1 MTKKKKKNGVI
12 GKLIS
17 IVCLSIAVI
26 LFLNIGK
33 QVLLMVDLRRQK
45 ALVEEELQ
53 SLKEENETLT
63 STKTKL
69 EDPNYVQ
76 TYARGE
82 YMFSKNDE
90 KVFYLPSNSQ
100 NQGD

>member
-1 MTKKKKKNGVI
+1 MTKKKRKNNVIRKLVGV
-12 GKLIS
+12 
-17 IVCLSIAVI
+17 VFLSIAI
-26 LFLNIGK
+26 IMFLNIGR
-33 QVLLMVDLRRQK
+33 QVLLMVELRQQK
-45 ALVEEELQ
+45 ALVEEELN
-53 SLKEENETLT
+53 SLKQENEALT

-90 KVFYLPSNSQ
+90 KVFYLPGA
-100 NQGD
+100 NQEGE

>member
-1 MTKKKKKNGVI
+1 MTRKKRKNDIVR
-12 GKLIS
+12 KLIGV
-17 IVCLSIAVI
+17 VCLSVAII

-33 QVLLMVDLRRQK
+33 QVLLMVELRQKK
-45 ALVEEELQ
+45 ALVEEELN
-53 SLKEENETLT
+53 SLREENEALT
-63 STKTKL
+63 STKSKL

-90 KVFYLPSNSQ
+90 KVFYLPSNSS
-100 NQGD
+100 GGE

>member
-1 MTKKKKKNGVI
+1 MTRKKRKNDIVR
-12 GKLIS
+12 KLIGV
-17 IVCLSIAVI
+17 VCLSIAII

-33 QVLLMVDLRRQK
+33 QVLLMVELRQKK
-45 ALVEEELQ
+45 ALVEEELN
-53 SLKEENETLT
+53 SLREENEALT
-63 STKTKL
+63 STKSKL

-90 KVFYLPSNSQ
+90 KVFYLPSNSS
-100 NQGD
+100 GGE